1 MADEVYTKDQV
12 LDALRN
18 IPCDK
23 CNYTDWVNVGMA
35 LKSAGFDC
43 DVWDSWSAT
52 DPQRYNQ
59 RVNYKKWETFENGGI
74 TIGTL
79 IHMAKEYGWSSYK
92 NDEPVR
98 ALAWDDILQDDGYIE
113 GPLHNYNG
121 NKDLIEY
128 LETMFDPEEYVSYVT
143 EVYDAP
149 NGRFSP
155 KQGVYTR
162 TAQSLIESL
171 KKSADITDTIG
182 TYNEKA
188 GAWIRFNPVD
198 GQGIKNDNVTRFR
211 YAFS

>member
-113 GPLHNYNG
+113 
-121 NKDLIEY
+121 
-128 LETMFDPEEYVSYVT
+128 
-143 EVYDAP
+143 
-149 NGRFSP
+149 
-155 KQGVYTR
+155 
-162 TAQSLIESL
+162 
-171 KKSADITDTIG
+171 
-182 TYNEKA
+182 
-188 GAWIRFNPVD
+188 
-198 GQGIKNDNVTRFR
+198 
-211 YAFS
+211 